1 MGHKK
6 ITPEQKAEINRVYKE
21 TNNKTETSRLLGLSI
36 ATINRYTKPSKEF
49 YTEQDK
55 ENVLKLYKTGNF
67 LQNEIAIKLNV
78 SKSFVQRVL
87 KCLPKPKKPKTEKV
101 KLQKTPNV
109 KKLKAVVTVQ
119 KPSNY
124 GKEVNIRKLEPLIR
138 PKVYKKI
145 RLDSKTEIETYSE
158 SEYQEKCLKY
168 GI

>member
-1 MGHKK
+1 MGHKQ

-21 TNNKTETSRLLGLSI
+21 TNNKTETSKILGLSLS
-36 ATINRYTKPSKEF
+36 TINRHTTPSKQF

-55 ENVLKLYKTGNF
+55 ENVLKLYETGNF
-67 LQNEIAIKLNV
+67 LQNEIAIKLNA
-78 SKSFVQRVL
+78 STSFVQRVV
-87 KCLPKPKKPKTEKV
+87 KGLPKPKKPKKEKV
-101 KLQKTPNV
+101 KLPKTPNV

-158 SEYQEKCLKY
+158 AEYLEKVEKY
-168 GI
+168 GV